1 MKKIFLFA
9 IVTLFPAFAAN
20 AQYFQ
25 VDTARLN
32 TAYRELVDNPDSME
46 KQEAFFNAFPNNW
59 SEFIT
64 TYGFCSKD
72 GYDLTMYSAAYE
84 HIAAFGSKMS
94 LINDTVYCRKLVN
107 IAVGGV
113 YGADA
118 PNYFKTAL
126 HRTMQEKEGVMLY
139 CISKLR
145 KGHCMQFWQ
154 FYWSCN
160 GKSDD
165 FEKEFVH
172 LYELNAG
179 KYPDMM
185 KTMEIAFHYFYNG
198 VNIDGGY
205 LKGSGVYYD
214 NNGQYLFPVLETEAE
229 FPGGNKV
236 LTEWIK
242 SNMQYPKECVE
253 NKIEGRAFVRFV
265 VKKDGSIDNVEILK
279 SSRNSELDQEA
290 LRLMNDEDMPQ
301 WIPAKQFSESDGKYI
316 KVDSRFVM
324 PIVFK
329 LNNVPTCT
337 NPE

>member
-1 MKKIFLFA
+1 MKKIFLLAFA
-9 IVTLFPAFAAN
+9 TFFATLAAN

-32 TAYRELVDNPDSME
+32 TAYRELVNNPDSKE
-46 KQEAFFNAFPNNW
+46 KQEAFFYAFPDNW
-59 SEFIT
+59 REFIT

-72 GYDLTMYSAAYE
+72 GYDLTMYSAAHE
-84 HIAAFGSKMS
+84 HIAALGSKMS

-126 HRTMQEKEGVMLY
+126 HRTMQEKEGGMLH
-139 CISKLR
+139 CISQLR
-145 KGHCMQFWQ
+145 KGHQMQFWQ

-160 GKSDD
+160 GKSDEL
-165 FEKEFVH
+165 EKEFAR
-172 LYELNAG
+172 LYELNTG

-185 KTMEIAFHYFYNG
+185 KTMEIAFRYFYNG

-205 LKGSGVYYD
+205 LKGSGIYYD
-214 NNGQYLFPVLETEAE
+214 NNGQYLFPVLETQAE

-236 LTEWIK
+236 LKEWIK
-242 SNMQYPKECVE
+242 NNLQYPIECVE
-253 NKIEGRAFVRFV
+253 NKIEGRAVVRFA
-265 VKKDGSIDNVEILK
+265 VKKDGSIDNVELSK
-279 SSRNSELDQEA
+279 SSGNILLDQEA
-290 LRLMNDEDMPQ
+290 LRLINEDMPQ
-301 WIPAKQFSESDGKYI
+301 WVPATQFSEEEGKFI
-316 KVDSRFVM
+316 KVDCAFTL

-337 NPE
+337 NP

>member
-1 MKKIFLFA
+1 MKKIFLLAFA
-9 IVTLFPAFAAN
+9 TFFATLAAN

-32 TAYRELVDNPDSME
+32 TAYRELVNNPDSKE
-46 KQEAFFNAFPNNW
+46 KQEAFFYAFPNNW
-59 SEFIT
+59 REFIT

-72 GYDLTMYSAAYE
+72 GYDLTMYSAAHE
-84 HIAAFGSKMS
+84 HIAALGSKMS

-118 PNYFKTAL
+118 PNYFKTVL
-126 HRTMQEKEGVMLY
+126 HRTMQEKDSVMLH
-139 CISKLR
+139 CISRLR
-145 KGHCMQFWQ
+145 KGHQMQFWQ

-160 GKSDD
+160 GKSDEL
-165 FEKEFVH
+165 EKEFAH
-172 LYELNAG
+172 LYESNAG

-214 NNGQYLFPVLETEAE
+214 NNGQYLFPVLETQAE

-242 SNMQYPKECVE
+242 NNLQYPIECVE

-265 VKKDGSIDNVEILK
+265 VKKDGSIDNVELSK
-279 SSRNSELDQEA
+279 SSGNILLDQEA
-290 LRLMNDEDMPQ
+290 LRLINEDMPQ
-301 WIPAKQFSESDGKYI
+301 WVPATHFSEAEGKYI
-316 KVDSRFVM
+316 KVDCAVVL

-337 NPE
+337 NP

>member
-1 MKKIFLFA
+1 MKKIFLLAFVTFFA
-9 IVTLFPAFAAN
+9 TLAAN

-32 TAYRELVDNPDSME
+32 TAYRELVNNPDSKE
-46 KQEAFFNAFPNNW
+46 KQEAFFYAFPDNW
-59 SEFIT
+59 REFIT

-72 GYDLTMYSAAYE
+72 GYDLTMYSAAHE
-84 HIAAFGSKMS
+84 HIAALGSKMS

-118 PNYFKTAL
+118 PNYFKTVL
-126 HRTMQEKEGVMLY
+126 HRTMQEKEGGMLH
-139 CISKLR
+139 CISQLR
-145 KGHCMQFWQ
+145 KGHQMQFWQ

-160 GKSDD
+160 GKSDE
-165 FEKEFVH
+165 FEKEFAR
-172 LYELNAG
+172 LYELNTG

-185 KTMEIAFHYFYNG
+185 KTMEIAFRYFYNG

-205 LKGSGVYYD
+205 LKGSGICYD
-214 NNGQYLFPVLETEAE
+214 NNGQYLWPVLETQAE

-236 LTEWIK
+236 LKEWIK
-242 SNMQYPKECVE
+242 NNLQYPVECVE
-253 NKIEGRAFVRFV
+253 NKIEGRTVVRFA
-265 VKKDGSIDNVEILK
+265 VKKDGSIDNVELSK
-279 SSRNSELDQEA
+279 SSGNILLDQEA
-290 LRLMNDEDMPQ
+290 LRLINEDMPQ
-301 WIPAKQFSESDGKYI
+301 WVPATQFSEEEGKFI
-316 KVDSRFVM
+316 KVDCMSVL

-337 NPE
+337 NP